1 MSIRVID
8 LSQEMADGME
18 TYPGDALGVRLEHP
32 AHMPQDGYNLS
43 CFTHLAC
50 HCGTHIDSPLHFIE
64 HGADLTEIP
73 LRVLPAVIVDTK
85 ANPIDFE
92 VFKGLGLL
100 TDRAVLIRTGWDA
113 HLGRPDYY
121 RAAPFL
127 TPEGAEFLAESGIAL
142 LGLDSPSPDPF
153 NSTDYPV
160 HHILL
165 GAGIPI
171 VEGLVRLEEAIAEGG
186 TPYFLAFPLRVKGVE
201 GSPVRAAA
209 VFFRMRSHL
218 GGEILQGR
226 STDEFT
232 QD

>member
-142 LGLDSPSPDPF
+142 LGLD
-153 NSTDYPV
+153 
-160 HHILL
+160 
-165 GAGIPI
+165 
-171 VEGLVRLEEAIAEGG
+171 
-186 TPYFLAFPLRVKGVE
+186 
-201 GSPVRAAA
+201 
-209 VFFRMRSHL
+209 
-218 GGEILQGR
+218 
-226 STDEFT
+226 
-232 QD
+232 